1 MIPSVDPKLVFEVFR
16 DEFGHLSARC
26 LNAGISTRGADL
38 SELHDNLTAAIAAY
52 YPGEEPPAADA
63 VHLIADREEGLHVC

>member
-1 MIPSVDPKLVFEVFR
+1 MILSIDPKLIFEVFR

-26 LNAGISTRGADL
+26 LNAGISSRGADL

-52 YPGEEPPAADA
+52 FPGEDPPAAND
-63 VHLIADREEGLHVC
+63 VHLMFAGDDAPSRW

>member
-1 MIPSVDPKLVFEVFR
+1 MIPSVDPKLIFEVFR

-26 LNAGISTRGADL
+26 LNAGIATKGADL
-38 SELHDNLTAAIAAY
+38 NELHDNLTAAIAAY

-63 VHLIADREEGLHVC
+63 VHLIVDREEGLHVG

>member
-1 MIPSVDPKLVFEVFR
+1 MIPSLDPQLIFEVFR

-38 SELHDNLTAAIAAY
+38 TELHDNLTAAIAAY
-52 YPGEEPPAADA
+52 FPGEEPPAASA
-63 VHLIADREEGLHVC
+63 VHLMFSPEDAVVPG